1 METIG
6 GLLIMMQNNRNILVE
21 QITACETSSK
31 YCMTVDSN
39 LYNDWML
46 VKLLNNVQ
54 CFHCDQKVSE
64 D

>member
-1 METIG
+1 
-6 GLLIMMQNNRNILVE
+6 MMQNNRNILVE